1 MMDSIKVLM
10 EEVEKLEETTNGYIL
25 ALNQLESQIK
35 SVAIKASKGQI
46 SALNKL
52 KTLQIKCRLIRT
64 RYNEKTLL
72 LDKMNQKINMLEQ
85 NEMTFTVEDIVGF
98 EKALN
103 DSDGKELEVDKFNP
117 LFSNI
122 KFLRVLRKQLESHE
136 IYEKCAL
143 LQKRIEIL
151 NVD

>member
-1 MMDSIKVLM
+1 MEGVRVLI
-10 EEVEKLEETTNGYIL
+10 EEVEKLEETTNSYIL

-35 SVAIKASKGQI
+35 SIAIKASDGQI
-46 SALNKL
+46 SAFSKL
-52 KTLQIKCRLIRT
+52 KTLQIKCRLIKT

-72 LDKMNQKINMLEQ
+72 LDKLNQKIRMLEE
-85 NEMTFTVEDIVGF
+85 NDMTFTVEDIVGF

-103 DSDGKELEVDKFNP
+103 DSDGKELAIDKFNP

-143 LQKRIEIL
+143 LQQRIELL

>member
-1 MMDSIKVLM
+1 MMDSIRVLM
-10 EEVEKLEETTNGYIL
+10 EEVEKLEETTNSYIL

-35 SVAIKASKGQI
+35 SVAIKASSGQK
-46 SALNKL
+46 SSLNKL

-72 LDKMNQKINMLEQ
+72 LDKMNQKINMLEK
-85 NEMTFTVEDIVGF
+85 NDMTFTVEDIVGF

-103 DSDGKELEVDKFNP
+103 DSDGKELAVDKFNP